1 MAKSSDPESIHLEPK
16 GTLFSQVSHTQIR
29 SFHAVASA
37 AGFTAASKI
46 LNMEQPTIT
55 EQVRSLEEFFLLQLP
70 LDQLDGL
77 GDAQVF
83 VGEAP
88 LRALNGGHGRGDLG
102 LAPLAHAVLHVLHT
116 LER

>member
-46 LNMEQPTIT
+46 LNVGQPTIT
-55 EQVRSLEEFFLLQLP
+55 
-70 LDQLDGL
+70 
-77 GDAQVF
+77 AQVQ
-83 VGEAP
+83 
-88 LRALNGGHGRGDLG
+88 ALEDFYGVWVILW
-102 LAPLAHAVLHVLHT
+102 
-116 LER
+116 